1 MGNMRSKEEIIGWI
15 QKTIANELH
24 VDVAAVPPHAKF
36 TELGADSVA
45 LIALA
50 GDLEEWLGQT
60 VLPSM
65 LWDHPTL
72 EALAAELSRVSAQ

>member
-1 MGNMRSKEEIIGWI
+1 MRSKQEIIEWLRRA
-15 QKTIANELH
+15 IANEIH
-24 VDVAAVPPHAKF
+24 VDPVTIAASAKF
-36 TELGADSVA
+36 TELGADSVS
-45 LIALA
+45 LIALT

-72 EALAAELSRVSAQ
+72 DALAEALSRVSAR